1 MSSTDQAVQLRL
13 PNLLQ
18 NWPLKRTL
26 NPHHTPIS
34 TASIS
39 WFKSF
44 TPIPPLILSSFT
56 PFNLPLFAS
65 LVYPNVSAEHLRI
78 GCDMMF
84 AMLLF
89 DEVSDWQGE
98 EDVRRRGGIIKDVLR
113 DPHDLRPEG
122 EDVLG
127 RIFQRLVPNTF
138 SNSIS
143 SHSDPSFWS
152 RALSI
157 SSPSASRSYINS
169 LETYIDSVVV
179 EASDRSSHRLRTIEE
194 YLSLRRRTI
203 GVKPCFDLLF
213 FDTNIDLDQ
222 PEMKD
227 SLKNPM
233 VESLVDIAVD
243 MIILTNDILS
253 YNVEHSRNEDAH
265 NIITVTIRERRCSI
279 QQALDHVGEWY
290 HRLQQQFLVLFND
303 LSSLSTSIHL
313 EPEIKEFI
321 QGIGNFIT
329 GNIAWH
335 FETERYFG
343 KHGLEVQNHKTIT
356 LLPRKTTPT
365 PSHL

>member
-1 MSSTDQAVQLRL
+1 MSSTDQPVQLRL

-18 NWPLKRTL
+18 NWPLERTL
-26 NPHHTPIS
+26 NPHHTAIS
-34 TASIS
+34 TASTS
-39 WFKSF
+39 WFTSF

-56 PFNLPLFAS
+56 RFNLPLFAS
-65 LVYPNVSAEHLRI
+65 LVYPSISAECLRI

-89 DEVSDWQGE
+89 DEISDRQGD
-98 EDVRRRGGIIKDVLR
+98 EDVRRRGGVIKDVL
-113 DPHDLRPEG
+113 
-122 EDVLG
+122 
-127 RIFQRLVPNTF
+127 
-138 SNSIS
+138 
-143 SHSDPSFWS
+143 SFWS
-152 RALSI
+152 WALSI
-157 SSPSASRSYINS
+157 SSPSASKRYISS

-179 EASDRSSHRLRTIEE
+179 EASDRSSHRLRTTEE
-194 YLSLRRRTI
+194 YLSLRRLTI
-203 GVKPCFDLLF
+203 GVRPCFDLIF
-213 FDTNIDLDQ
+213 FNTNIDLDL
-222 PEMKD
+222 PEIKD
-227 SLKNPM
+227 SLNHPM
-233 VESLVDIAVD
+233 VVSLVDIAVD